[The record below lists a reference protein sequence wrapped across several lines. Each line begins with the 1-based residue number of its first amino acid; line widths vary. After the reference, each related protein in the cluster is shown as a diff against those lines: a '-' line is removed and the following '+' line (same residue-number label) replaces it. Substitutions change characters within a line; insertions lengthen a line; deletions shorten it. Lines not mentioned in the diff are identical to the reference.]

1 MIGRV
6 EAIHI
11 TRAAG
16 GPMEALD
23 EVEALVGRGLA
34 GDRYLLGTGF
44 YSDRPRPDGGREVT
58 LIEAEVLKA
67 LAAEH
72 GIAFAAADSRR
83 NLTTRGLR
91 LPELIGRRF
100 AIGAVVCEGV
110 DHCPPCQHLVD
121 VTGQPVLRPLVGRS
135 GIRARIVVGGRI
147 HVGDTI
153 TVVEEPLR
161 AIEPV
166 IVQPV

>member
-11 TRAAG
+11 THAAG
-16 GPMEALD
+16 APMEALE
-23 EVEALVGRGLA
+23 EVEALVGSGLA

-44 YSDRPRPDGGREVT
+44 YSARPRPDGGRELT
-58 LIEAEVLKA
+58 LIEAEVLA
-67 LAAEH
+67 TLAAEYD
-72 GIAFAAADSRR
+72 IPLTAADSRR

-91 LPELIGRRF
+91 LPNLIGRRF
-100 AIGAVVCEGV
+100 AIGAIVCEGV

-121 VTGQPVLRPLVGRS
+121 VTGRAVLAPLVGRG
-135 GIRARIVVGGRI
+135 GIRARIVVGGWL

-153 TVVEEPLR
+153 TVFEESPRTSGSPIAQR
-161 AIEPV
+161 A
-166 IVQPV
+166 